1 MLVTNNTQ
9 CVNIPILDDTVIED
23 DEEFFLQSI
32 DSNLT
37 ETNPQTVT
45 ITIVNDDG
53 KIYSRQ

>member
-9 CVNIPILDDTVIED
+9 CVNIPILDDIVIED